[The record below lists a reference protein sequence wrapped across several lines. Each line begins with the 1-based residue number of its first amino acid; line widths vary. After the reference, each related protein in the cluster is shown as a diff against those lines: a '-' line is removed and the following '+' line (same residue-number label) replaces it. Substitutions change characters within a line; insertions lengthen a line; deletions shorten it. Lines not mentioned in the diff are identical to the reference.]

1 MRQSVHVDWGKL
13 LSNVDNCSLV
23 IKTRLQLHC
32 TSDYNQ
38 RRFLE
43 GFKTSQT
50 DLNPQVRRGSLIHT
64 LREDKD
70 QNLKMFFFSAL
81 QALAYS
87 VWIINK
93 VRVQYPQASFLDLL
107 LMDSINL
114 LMFEENVFLLLIST
128 FNPHE
133 IIFWNSVH
141 QWTEQKALLIGQ
153 QNFNLSGNVRFQ
165 WIQRSTIRCIAACSI
180 STDLYLLNKI
190 FFARIFRH
198 QEVLQL

>member
-1 MRQSVHVDWGKL
+1 M
-13 LSNVDNCSLV
+13 
-23 IKTRLQLHC
+23 QLHC

-141 QWTEQKALLIGQ
+141 QWTEQKAFLIGQ

-180 STDLYLLNKI
+180 STDLYFLNKI

>member
-1 MRQSVHVDWGKL
+1 
-13 LSNVDNCSLV
+13 
-23 IKTRLQLHC
+23 
-32 TSDYNQ
+32 
-38 RRFLE
+38 
-43 GFKTSQT
+43 
-50 DLNPQVRRGSLIHT
+50 
-64 LREDKD
+64 
-70 QNLKMFFFSAL
+70 MFFFSAL

-114 LMFEENVFLLLIST
+114 LMFEENFFLLLIST

-141 QWTEQKALLIGQ
+141 QWTERKAFLIGQ

-165 WIQRSTIRCIAACSI
+165 WIQRSTIHCSLQHLNQFVFAEQNI
-180 STDLYLLNKI
+180 LCQNFQTSRSSSALKLQTTFLKANMLFLNEKYFWKRRKLFIIKTQKTRHMDLKLLLIQSKEWLNYS
-190 FFARIFRH
+190 
-198 QEVLQL
+198 